1 MVHRI
6 LTVLVAIV
14 LLGGVAFAQG
24 HPPQAAPQKPAAT
37 APSQPGPSFK
47 IEGDVKDGAGNG
59 IFGANVT
66 TAGSLSAKTDAKG
79 HYVLKGVH
87 RSGMYIVKVTKSDF
101 TFDPDHKSV
110 NSPTTGD
117 VTGIDFSGTKKDVKK

>member
-1 MVHRI
+1 MAHRI
-6 LTVLVAIV
+6 LTMLVGMV

-24 HPPQAAPQKPAAT
+24 RPQAAPQKPAAT

-47 IEGDVKDGAGNG
+47 IEGDVKDAAGNA
-59 IFGANVT
+59 IPLATVAT
-66 TAGSLSAKTDAKG
+66 GSLSAKTDPKG

-87 RSGMYIVKVTKSDF
+87 RSGVYIVKVSKADY

-110 NSPTTGD
+110 NSPATGD
-117 VTGIDFSGTKKDVKK
+117 VTGIDFTGTKKDAKK